1 MADHLSLPVVDQSL
15 KEAFSP
21 RLVFNN
27 ISNDLVNAKTLST
40 DELDNKGYVENEL
53 KKESLKKSEISASS
67 SSIDFV
73 GNLTHVM

>member
-1 MADHLSLPVVDQSL
+1 MADHLKLPVVDQSL

-21 RLVFNN
+21 RFVFQHY
-27 ISNDLVNAKTLST
+27 DYQRYKTLST
-40 DELDNKGYVENEL
+40 AELEKGT
-53 KKESLKKSEISASS
+53 LKKSVEVSASS